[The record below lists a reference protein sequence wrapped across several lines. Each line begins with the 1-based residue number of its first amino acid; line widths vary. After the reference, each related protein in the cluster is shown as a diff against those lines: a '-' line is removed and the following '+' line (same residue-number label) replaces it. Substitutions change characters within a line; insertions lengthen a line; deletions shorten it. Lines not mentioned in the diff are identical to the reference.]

1 MGAQRANF
9 TEATKRALALRAA
22 FRCSNPGCGAL
33 TIGPGTG
40 VADVEITGTAA
51 HIYAAAAGGP
61 RGTGGLNAAQ
71 RSAPINGIWLC
82 ASCARLV
89 DTNVGRAYPPSLL
102 RAWRDLHEAR
112 IRMEHGGV
120 ARPFG
125 WIHSI
130 DILDDVWLAEP
141 TTVRFSR
148 CNLFVGTNGIGKTHF
163 ISLLSGLASPSRV
176 MERASRPDSTVHA
189 VINWYDPQPRRAE
202 FRAEGQQLH
211 FASDGVTVPFIPQPY
226 RVVRPLDHWGSL
238 PRNLRELAEAV
249 GLDSWVIRKLIE
261 GLPEIV
267 QGAVKRIWIENEEIR
282 AEYIRGDSLVT
293 DSGPRRILD
302 NTVTLEVLVA
312 IAETYARTQPTL
324 LLLDA
329 LFNGTYDEYSHATDL
344 LSSSV
349 RGFQTVATTTNA
361 APSPPPEWTVT
372 RFVSLSGSSYKRWAR
387 LVQDDME

>member
-1 MGAQRANF
+1 M
-9 TEATKRALALRAA
+9 
-22 FRCSNPGCGAL
+22 
-33 TIGPGTG
+33 
-40 VADVEITGTAA
+40 
-51 HIYAAAAGGP
+51 
-61 RGTGGLNAAQ
+61 
-71 RSAPINGIWLC
+71 
-82 ASCARLV
+82 
-89 DTNVGRAYPPSLL
+89 
-102 RAWRDLHEAR
+102 
-112 IRMEHGGV
+112 
-120 ARPFG
+120 
-125 WIHSI
+125 
-130 DILDDVWLAEP
+130 
-141 TTVRFSR
+141 
-148 CNLFVGTNGIGKTHF
+148 
-163 ISLLSGLASPSRV
+163 
-176 MERASRPDSTVHA
+176 
-189 VINWYDPQPRRAE
+189 INWYDPQPRRAE